1 MPHYHTFG
9 SSFPALTHI
18 SQIDSAANYIFY
30 VLQHKSKN
38 YTYMTKKYTNI
49 CSIHTIFASVTEAS
63 KPSYHN
69 DETLKLQT

>member
-1 MPHYHTFG
+1 
-9 SSFPALTHI
+9 
-18 SQIDSAANYIFY
+18 
-30 VLQHKSKN
+30 
-38 YTYMTKKYTNI
+38 MTKKYTNI